1 MYYLKIGFSIIF
13 VISFFGSLVYLL
25 SLSVKVATRL
35 MDRKEATLKS
45 FIASLFTWISMFT
58 VVIIW
63 QDKSHWNIGTW
74 IMVFVL
80 LIGISIVSAMVSAF
94 GLWYRKK

>member
-63 QDKSHWNIGTW
+63 QDKSHWNIGH
-74 IMVFVL
+74 
-80 LIGISIVSAMVSAF
+80 G
-94 GLWYRKK
+94 